1 MTPILFCSYTEMWF
15 ENRKLVLDLL
25 GIGAI
30 FLLVLDFLSVLNLL
44 GKWCTSLLVLNLLV
58 IWCNFLL
65 VLNLLESGVFFIGA
79 RFHAFG
85 ASFDY
90 SRVPLC

>member
-1 MTPILFCSYTEMWF
+1 MTLDSICNFCDVCSYTVMWF

-44 GKWCTSLLVLNLLV
+44 GKWCTFLLVLNLLV

-65 VLNLLESGVFFIGA
+65 VLNLLESGV
-79 RFHAFG
+79 
-85 ASFDY
+85 SFY
-90 SRVPLC
+90 WC

>member
-15 ENRKLVLDLL
+15 EKRKLVHDLL

-30 FLLVLDFLSVLNLL
+30 SLLVLDLLSVLNLL

-58 IWCNFLL
+58 KWCNFLL
-65 VLNLLESGVFFIGA
+65 VLNLLESGVFF
-79 RFHAFG
+79 
-85 ASFDY
+85 Y
-90 SRVPLC
+90 WV